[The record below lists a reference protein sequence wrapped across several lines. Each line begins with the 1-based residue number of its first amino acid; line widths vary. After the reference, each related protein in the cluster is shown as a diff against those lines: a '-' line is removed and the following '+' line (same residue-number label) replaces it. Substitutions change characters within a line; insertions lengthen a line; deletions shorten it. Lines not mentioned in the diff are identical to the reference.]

1 MNANG
6 VSEAVFQSNTEVRV
20 VQTSDMLTFTPTQP
34 YKKVVI
40 FYPGALVD
48 PDAYAPLCRK
58 IAQDGHQAILC
69 KMPWRLATKGYR
81 KIKETGV
88 LNDPAK
94 QYVLMGHSQGGKMA
108 AQFVYENPG
117 LIHQLVLLGTTHP
130 RDIDLSASEI
140 PMMKIYGSNDGV
152 ARVGKVE
159 RNKSKLPRTTKYV
172 LIEGGNHSQFGY
184 YGFQLGDSEASIT
197 REEQHQRIL
206 KNVLAFIDSPK
217 D

>member
-1 MNANG
+1 MRSTLKILGGIWMVCGISFFLWTLASMNANG

-20 VQTSDMLTFTPTQP
+20 VQTSDILTFTPTQP

-88 LNDPAK
+88 LDDSAK
-94 QYVLMGHSQGGKMA
+94 QYVLIGHSQGGKKA

-117 LIHQLVLLGTTHP
+117 LIHQLALLGTSHP
-130 RDIDLSASEI
+130 RDIE
-140 PMMKIYGSNDGV
+140 V
-152 ARVGKVE
+152 V
-159 RNKSKLPRTTKYV
+159 
-172 LIEGGNHSQFGY
+172 
-184 YGFQLGDSEASIT
+184 
-197 REEQHQRIL
+197 
-206 KNVLAFIDSPK
+206 
-217 D
+217 